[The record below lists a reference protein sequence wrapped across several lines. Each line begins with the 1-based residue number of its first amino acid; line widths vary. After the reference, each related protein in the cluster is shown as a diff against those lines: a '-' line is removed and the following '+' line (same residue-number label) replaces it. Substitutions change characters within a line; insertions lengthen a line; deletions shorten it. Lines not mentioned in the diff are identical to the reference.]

1 MMTVEIDEQAGVAII
16 RPGERLTAADFDS
29 IGSIVDPY
37 IEREGQLNGLIIATR
52 RFPGWDSF
60 GSLCT
65 HLRFVREHHKK
76 IGCVAFATDSVIG
89 DLAEKVASHFV
100 NAEIRKFSFAEI
112 DEAKAWI
119 TVQSA

>member
-1 MMTVEIDEQAGVAII
+1 MINVEIDEKAGVAII
-16 RPGERLTAADFDS
+16 SPIERLTVKDFDS

-52 RFPGWDSF
+52 QFPGWDSF

-76 IGCVAFATDSVIG
+76 IGYVAFATDSMIG

-100 NAEIRKFSFAEI
+100 NAEIRKFTFAEV

-119 TVQSA
+119 VGQPD